1 MSGKRMGNA
10 MTCAVSLLDATRPM
24 TANPHSSA

>member
-1 MSGKRMGNA
+1 MSGNRIGKA
-10 MTCAVSLLDATRPM
+10 MTCAVSLFDATSPM